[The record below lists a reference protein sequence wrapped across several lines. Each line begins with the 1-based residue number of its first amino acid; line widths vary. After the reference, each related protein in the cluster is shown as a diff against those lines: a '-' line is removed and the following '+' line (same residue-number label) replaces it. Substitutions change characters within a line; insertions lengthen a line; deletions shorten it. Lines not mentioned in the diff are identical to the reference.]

1 MSFCRHIS
9 TYLGSLFSLPVVRS
23 NGERLSHEEVV
34 NQLDDDTV
42 SYEVGLGVNGAFS
55 ETLRVTIKVE
65 VGNYE
70 SAISW
75 LKDLIY
81 GSEFAKDR

>member
-1 MSFCRHIS
+1 M
-9 TYLGSLFSLPVVRS
+9 
-23 NGERLSHEEVV
+23 
-34 NQLDDDTV
+34 NQLDNDTV
-42 SYEVGLGVNGAFS
+42 SYEVSLGVNGAFS